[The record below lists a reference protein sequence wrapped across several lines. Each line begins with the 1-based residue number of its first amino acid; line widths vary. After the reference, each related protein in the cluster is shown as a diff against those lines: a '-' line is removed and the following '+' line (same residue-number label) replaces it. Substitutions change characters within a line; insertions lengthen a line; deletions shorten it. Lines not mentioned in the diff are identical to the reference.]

1 MEIKV
6 EQQESAGRLNA
17 VELLQGNSKLRLF
30 EYTQEEYD
38 DFCKGFDALSVRD
51 MLESVSTALQVEQP
65 DPELVNYLINY
76 IRTLTQS
83 DLKRFEDVVENFTEQ
98 NPNMLWNMIS
108 LDDKELYK
116 TPEKFYE
123 WLSSLNETEM
133 EECIYKAADG
143 KKMHPPASYKFIP
156 DTPQTKVQILDGYIA
171 ISSSN
176 LKALDKFRDRV
187 LKSNNFIYEHRI
199 KTHEGVKIHS
209 YIFNMDKTSD

>member
-1 MEIKV
+1 MEVKV
-6 EQQESAGRLNA
+6 EQLEGAGKINA

-38 DFCKGFDALSVRD
+38 EFSKGFDVSSVRD
-51 MLESVSTALQVEQP
+51 MLESVSRALQVEQP
-65 DPELVNYLINY
+65 DAELVNYLINY

-83 DLKRFEDVVENFTEQ
+83 DLKRFESVVEKFTEQ

-116 TPEKFYE
+116 TPDKFYE
-123 WLSSLNETEM
+123 WLASLNEEEM

-143 KKMHPPASYKFIP
+143 KKIHPPASYKSIP
-156 DTPQTKVQILDGYIA
+156 ATPQTKVHILDGYIA

-209 YIFNMDKTSD
+209 YIFNMDKASD

>member
-6 EQQESAGRLNA
+6 KQQEGAGRLNA

-65 DPELVNYLINY
+65 DTELVKI
-76 IRTLTQS
+76 
-83 DLKRFEDVVENFTEQ
+83 
-98 NPNMLWNMIS
+98 
-108 LDDKELYK
+108 
-116 TPEKFYE
+116 
-123 WLSSLNETEM
+123 
-133 EECIYKAADG
+133 
-143 KKMHPPASYKFIP
+143 HPPASYKFIP

-187 LKSNNFIYEHRI
+187 LKSNNLIYEHRI